1 MFASVSSLSL
11 LGRPREQ
18 SQHVRGFFLLLF
30 FFLFNVPCSVHLLL
44 HLKRVYYH
52 PVSEDLDYRN
62 GINCW
67 LSLSF

>member
-18 SQHVRGFFLLLF
+18 SQHVGFFVVFF

-52 PVSEDLDYRN
+52 PVSEDLDYRS